1 MEKVKICSFFGHR
14 DTESTPELK
23 TRLKGAIV
31 KLIVEQGVQY
41 FLFGSA
47 SKFDEL
53 CLQIVT
59 DLKKQYPEIVR
70 VYVRAKERYLTEERK
85 KSLLEIYDDTIMPP
99 DVENAGRASYIKRNQ
114 AMIDASTYCI
124 FYYNSEYQPSRRKY
138 SKRDVCEYQPKS
150 GTALAFEY
158 ALKKKDKGK
167 LHCVVNLYKKNL
179 K

>member
-1 MEKVKICSFFGHR
+1 MEKVKMCSFFGHR
-14 DTESTPELK
+14 DTESTLELK
-23 TRLKGAIV
+23 TELRETIV
-31 KLIVEQGVQY
+31 KLIETQGVQY

-99 DVENAGRASYIKRNQ
+99 DVENAGRASYVKRNQ
-114 AMIDASTYCI
+114 AMIDASAYCV
-124 FYYNSEYQPSRRKY
+124 FYYNANYQPL
-138 SKRDVCEYQPKS
+138 SKKS
-150 GTALAFEY
+150 GTGLAFRY
-158 ALKKKDKGK
+158 AIQKLCKGK
-167 LHCVVNLYKKNL
+167 DITIINLYK
-179 K
+179 

>member
-1 MEKVKICSFFGHR
+1 MEKVKMCSFFGHR

-23 TRLKGAIV
+23 TRLEGAIV
-31 KLIVEQGVQY
+31 KLIVERGVQY

-99 DVENAGRASYIKRNQ
+99 DVENAGRASYVKRNQ
-114 AMIDASTYCI
+114 AMINASEYCI
-124 FYYNSEYQPSRRKY
+124 FYYNLDCHAKHQT
-138 SKRDVCEYQPKS
+138 KS
-150 GTALAFEY
+150 GTRIAFEL
-158 ALKKKDKGK
+158 ADQKRKKGK
-167 LHCVVNLYKKNL
+167 DIQIINLYEDAFIQ
-179 K
+179 